1 MGSRDFIRMVKS
13 NDLNGVKKV
22 LKNANY
28 EYKKKVK
35 AYQEE
40 YSLDGK
46 HLIVD
51 HQNDENNKL
60 LVYCYDEMGFTP
72 LHWAIRRN
80 FVEMAQFLI
89 ENDAYV
95 NQQDSFHRSP
105 LLLAVELQRVS
116 LVQILLTNNANPA
129 VQNMAHHSSLCLCSE
144 TIEHQTEQIMK
155 LNQQIRHV
163 FGDLIELQGTGLTLN
178 PEFKELQQ
186 QLEILEEK

>member
-1 MGSRDFIRMVKS
+1 M
-13 NDLNGVKKV
+13 
-22 LKNANY
+22 
-28 EYKKKVK
+28 
-35 AYQEE
+35 
-40 YSLDGK
+40 
-46 HLIVD
+46 
-51 HQNDENNKL
+51 
-60 LVYCYDEMGFTP
+60 
-72 LHWAIRRN
+72 
-80 FVEMAQFLI
+80 I